1 MPRAPKEL
9 SDDALQMIAER
20 FKVLSEPMRLKI
32 LHTLW
37 AGEQTVGEIIA
48 ATGALQANVS
58 KHLGLL
64 QQAGLVSR
72 RKDGLN
78 VYYRIC
84 DETVFELCEVV
95 CASLHDRLAMQIGAL
110 VPVAV
115 VVGRGRR
122 RG

>member
-1 MPRAPKEL
+1 MPRVVREL
-9 SDDALQMIAER
+9 SDEALQMIAGR
-20 FKVLSEPMRLKI
+20 FKVLSDPLRLKI

-37 AGEQTVGEIIA
+37 DGERTVSEIIA

-64 QQAGLVSR
+64 QQAGLVNR

-95 CASLHDRLAMQIGAL
+95 CVSLHDRLAIQIGVL
-110 VPVAV
+110 VPT
-115 VVGRGRR
+115 VGIRRERR
-122 RG
+122 RVR

>member
-1 MPRAPKEL
+1 MARQKKEL
-9 SDDALQMIAER
+9 SDAALQMIAER

-32 LHTLW
+32 LHALW
-37 AGEQTVGEIIA
+37 DEERTVGEIIV

-72 RKDGLN
+72 RKDGMN

-95 CASLHDRLAMQIGAL
+95 CNSLHDRLASQIGELAPA
-110 VPVAV
+110 VPQRKRA
-115 VVGRGRR
+115 
-122 RG
+122 